1 MIRALN
7 LVDNQLLATS
17 MTNSATQTANLDCM
31 GADWA
36 TILLSFAVELNTNG
50 VGPTISLLESD
61 DTVATNFATIVANR
75 TAEDLASR
83 KLLKYEVDLRN
94 RKRYLRLSVTTA
106 TATNDNVTF
115 SAIGTLSKLENSPNS
130 TSDMVASTNDVVV
143 TVTS

>member
-1 MIRALN
+1 MIHKLKMSDN
-7 LVDNQLLATS
+7 LLLATS

-36 TILLSFAVELNTNG
+36 TILIPFAVELNTNG
-50 VGPTISLLESD
+50 VGPTLSLLESD
-61 DTVATNFATIVANR
+61 DTVATNFATITANR
-75 TAEDLASR
+75 TAEDLAAK
-83 KLLKYEVDLRN
+83 KLVKYEVDLRA

-115 SAIGTLSKLENSPNS
+115 VAVGTLSRLGDAPSS

-143 TVTS
+143 LVT